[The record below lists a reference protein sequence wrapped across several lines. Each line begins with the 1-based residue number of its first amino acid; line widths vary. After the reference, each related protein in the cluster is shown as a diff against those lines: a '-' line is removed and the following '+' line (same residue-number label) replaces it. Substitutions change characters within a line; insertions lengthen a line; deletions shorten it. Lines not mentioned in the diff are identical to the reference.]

1 MVTNYYGMEKRAIDV
16 YDELIKEELPN
27 HNNNRK
33 ESFHKVN
40 DEFEQRVGF
49 KVYKSYQAYK
59 NARSRRN
66 KEEEKRKRST

>member
-1 MVTNYYGMEKRAIDV
+1 MEKRAFDV
-16 YDELIKEELPN
+16 FDKSVEEELPK

-40 DEFEQRVGF
+40 DDFEQKIGF